1 MIAGERESL
10 QAQVHTLVE
19 RVRSEVDH
27 MARAEYAAELQQMFR
42 EATIE
47 LAKMRRMAMRSA
59 VAEGWTF
66 DEVAQA
72 FSITRQ
78 RVEQIVKG

>member
-1 MIAGERESL
+1 MTAGERESL
-10 QAQVHTLVE
+10 QAQVNSLVE
-19 RVRSEVDH
+19 RVRAEPDH

-42 EATIE
+42 EGTVE
-47 LAKMRRMAMRSA
+47 LAKMRRQAMRAA